1 MRLQKRTSIGSPG
14 FAKLNARPMTFGE
27 LTVAVWMPMRL
38 GPWRA
43 RFACDF
49 IASLYESVHST
60 KSPAKMLALDVFSS
74 VTMPPSDR
82 VKNCAGENAG

>member
-1 MRLQKRTSIGSPG
+1 MSCGCTGGEGHIGSLQAAAYG
-14 FAKLNARPMTFGE
+14 FANESARPMTFGE
-27 LTVAVWMPMRL
+27 ETVAVWMPILR

-60 KSPAKMLALDVFSS
+60 RSPAKMEALDVFSS
-74 VTMPPSDR
+74 
-82 VKNCAGENAG
+82 CARRA